1 MIVKMPTEAA
11 TENFGAQIA
20 LVSPPGV
27 ILFLTGELG
36 AGKTTLTRGF
46 LRGLGYLGP
55 VKSPTYTLVEPYE
68 LEAGRVYHLDL
79 YRLSD
84 PEELEFM
91 GIRDYFEDV
100 STCLIEWP
108 ERAKDRLPAPDLR
121 LNIVYSNPGR
131 RVAITGVTQAGRGVL
146 ERLNA
151 YQRQ

>member
-1 MIVKMPTEAA
+1 MIVKTRNEAA
-11 TENFGAQIA
+11 TEDFGARIA
-20 LVSPPGV
+20 VVSPPGV

-68 LEAGRVYHLDL
+68 LGVARVYHFDL
-79 YRLSD
+79 YRLTD

-91 GIRDYFEDV
+91 GIRDYFDDV

-108 ERAKDRLPAPDLR
+108 DRAAGQLPPPDLR
-121 LNIVYSNPGR
+121 LEILYSDPGR
-131 RVAITGVTQAGRGVL
+131 RVVITGATPTGHYVM
-146 ERLNA
+146 ERLGA
-151 YQRQ
+151 HQRP

>member
-1 MIVKMPTEAA
+1 VIVKTPNEAA
-11 TENFGAQIA
+11 MEDFGAQIA
-20 LVSPPGV
+20 AVSPPGV

-36 AGKTTLTRGF
+36 AGKTTLARGF

-68 LEAGRVYHLDL
+68 LGAARVYHLDL

-91 GIRDYFEDV
+91 GIRDYFDDV

-108 ERAKDRLPAPDLR
+108 ERAACQLPAPDLR
-121 LNIVYSNPGR
+121 LEILYSKSGR
-131 RVAITGVTQAGRGVL
+131 RVVMTGVTLTGRHVM
-146 ERLNA
+146 ERLGVQ
-151 YQRQ
+151 QRQ